1 MRKQWGSKTGEGF
14 LRRCLVIAVSTAAL
28 LSSGTLASADPGSG
42 AEVLIGGTDLP
53 GVFCSVASQ
62 FTGVGFQ
69 LNTLDWVSVVT
80 PPGTSV
86 LTCHF
91 QYPTGL
97 APAET
102 FTLVN
107 FGLCGTFGG
116 GTTDVRYTAT
126 VGGTGTLICK
136 ITGRA

>member
-1 MRKQWGSKTGEGF
+1 MRADHRRGSHVAK
-14 LRRCLVIAVSTAAL
+14 RCLVIAVTTAGL
-28 LSSGTLASADPGSG
+28 LGSGTLASADPGPG
-42 AEVLIGGTDLP
+42 AEVLIGGRDLP
-53 GVFCSVASQ
+53 GVFCSIAAQ

-80 PPGTSV
+80 PAGTSV
-86 LTCHF
+86 LTCNFH
-91 QYPTGL
+91 YPTGL
-97 APAET
+97 EPVKT

-136 ITGRA
+136 ITGSA